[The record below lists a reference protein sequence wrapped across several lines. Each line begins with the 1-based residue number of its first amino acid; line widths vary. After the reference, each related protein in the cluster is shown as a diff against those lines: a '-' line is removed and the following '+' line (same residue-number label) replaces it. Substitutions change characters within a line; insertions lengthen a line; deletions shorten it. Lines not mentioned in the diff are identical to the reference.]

1 MVTQRVNNSST
12 IRETK
17 VQTLGREDN
26 LNKEMVAHS
35 SILAWRI
42 PRIEEPGGKQS
53 IGLQRVGHDL
63 ETNMNELEL
72 LDIIREIEMC
82 FGVRKWERY
91 GDVWLRK
98 KTDFVL
104 KLIISKWEGKQGT
117 N

>member
-1 MVTQRVNNSST
+1 
-12 IRETK
+12 
-17 VQTLGREDN
+17 
-26 LNKEMVAHS
+26 MVAHS

-42 PRIEEPGGKQS
+42 PRIKEPGGKQS
-53 IGLQRVGHDL
+53 TGLQRVGHDL